1 MSFKLPP
8 AKAVLAMKTPSD
20 LIFFLGE
27 KESSVQ
33 GSSES
38 LQRLVAASIAVP
50 DAKAVRTQSDDPL
63 LQTVLISA
71 SYAAIETQQQ
81 RGFLQ
86 ALAAEFLA
94 ILVLSSDQNH
104 RVAEY
109 FRLGVADVVFPQS
122 SDQEITE
129 ILERVSDLAQ
139 SRDQKRRYRSELEQ
153 TNQNLQNSLQLLKQD
168 QLAGLEV
175 QKSLMPESPLKF
187 GDYEISHSVTPSL
200 YLSGDFVGYNFVLGR
215 YLLFYFADVS
225 GHGASSAFVTVL
237 LRFMIGR
244 VIRKHQVQQDYAAL
258 AQAPE
263 GLVESINS
271 QLLATGLGKHLTIV
285 AGSLDTETRQLR
297 YVIGAQQPSPILIS
311 DGEARFLPGK
321 GKPAGIFEDVKW
333 VVEEVS
339 LPESFALVLL
349 SDGVFDLVS
358 DKEIVDKEQ
367 TLLSYLTARSGNID
381 TLKDALFLDDIED
394 PQDDISVLLLTR
406 GM

>member
-1 MSFKLPP
+1 
-8 AKAVLAMKTPSD
+8 MKTPSD

-27 KESSVQ
+27 KEPSVQ
-33 GSSES
+33 GSSHS
-38 LQRLVAASIAVP
+38 FQRLAAASTAV
-50 DAKAVRTQSDDPL
+50 QSVEVMRDQCDDPL
-63 LQTVLISA
+63 LQPVLISS
-71 SYAAIETQQQ
+71 SYAAIKTAVQ
-81 RGFLQ
+81 REFLQ
-86 ALAAEFLA
+86 ALAAEFLV
-94 ILVLSSDQNH
+94 IVLLSSDQNQ

-122 SDQEITE
+122 SDTE
-129 ILERVSDLAQ
+129 LVSILERVSILAQ
-139 SRDQKRRYRSELEQ
+139 SRDQKRLYRRELEQ
-153 TNQNLQNSLQLLKQD
+153 TNLNLQNSLQLLKQD

-187 GDYEISHSVTPSL
+187 GDYEISHSITPSL

-311 DGEARFLPGK
+311 DGKARFLPGK

-333 VVEEVS
+333 TVEDVS

-367 TLLSYLTARSGNID
+367 TLLNYLAASAENID
-381 TLKDALFLDDIED
+381 KLKNALFIDDIED

>member
-1 MSFKLPP
+1 
-8 AKAVLAMKTPSD
+8 MKTPSD

-27 KESSVQ
+27 KEPSVQ
-33 GSSES
+33 GSSHS
-38 LQRLVAASIAVP
+38 LQRLIAASTAVKTVEVMR
-50 DAKAVRTQSDDPL
+50 AQCDDPL
-63 LQTVLISA
+63 LQPVLIGSN
-71 SYAAIETQQQ
+71 YAAIETEQQCD
-81 RGFLQ
+81 FLK
-86 ALAAEFLA
+86 ALAAEFLV
-94 ILVLSSDQNH
+94 IVLLSSDQNQS
-104 RVAEY
+104 VAEY
-109 FRLGVADVVFPQS
+109 FRLGVADVAFPQS
-122 SDQEITE
+122 SDTE
-129 ILERVSDLAQ
+129 LVSILERVNNLAQ
-139 SRDQKRRYRSELEQ
+139 SRDQKRLYRRELEQ
-153 TNQNLQNSLQLLKQD
+153 TNLNLQNSLQLLKQD

-187 GDYEISHSVTPSL
+187 GDYEISHSITPSL

-244 VIRKHQVQQDYAAL
+244 VIRKHQVQQDYRAL

-297 YVIGAQQPSPILIS
+297 YVIGAQQPAPILIS
-311 DGEARFLPGK
+311 DGTARFLPGK
-321 GKPAGIFEDVKW
+321 GKPAGIFENAKW
-333 VVEEVS
+333 TVEEVS

-349 SDGVFDLVS
+349 SDGVFDLIS

-367 TLLSYLTARSGNID
+367 TLLSYLTASAESID
-381 TLKDALFLDDIED
+381 TLKDAIFIDDIED

-406 GM
+406 GI

>member
-1 MSFKLPP
+1 
-8 AKAVLAMKTPSD
+8 MKTPSD

-27 KESSVQ
+27 KEPSVQ
-33 GSSES
+33 GSSHS
-38 LQRLVAASIAVP
+38 LQRLIAASTAVKTVEVMR
-50 DAKAVRTQSDDPL
+50 AQCDDPL
-63 LQTVLISA
+63 LQPVLIGSN
-71 SYAAIETQQQ
+71 YAAIETEQQCD
-81 RGFLQ
+81 FLK
-86 ALAAEFLA
+86 ALAAEFLV
-94 ILVLSSDQNH
+94 IVLLSSDQNQS
-104 RVAEY
+104 VAEY
-109 FRLGVADVVFPQS
+109 FRLGVADVAFPQS
-122 SDQEITE
+122 SDTE
-129 ILERVSDLAQ
+129 LVSILERVNNLAQ
-139 SRDQKRRYRSELEQ
+139 SRDQKRLYRRELEQ
-153 TNQNLQNSLQLLKQD
+153 TNLNLQNSLQLLKQD

-187 GDYEISHSVTPSL
+187 GDYEISHSITPSL

-244 VIRKHQVQQDYAAL
+244 VIRKHQVQQDYRAL
-258 AQAPE
+258 GQAPE

-297 YVIGAQQPSPILIS
+297 YVIGAQQPAPILIS
-311 DGEARFLPGK
+311 DGTARFLPGK
-321 GKPAGIFEDVKW
+321 GKPAGIFENAKW
-333 VVEEVS
+333 TVEEVS

-349 SDGVFDLVS
+349 SDGVFDLIS

-367 TLLSYLTARSGNID
+367 TLLSYLTASAESID
-381 TLKDALFLDDIED
+381 TLKDAIFIDDIED

-406 GM
+406 GI

>member
-1 MSFKLPP
+1 MSLKLPP

-27 KESSVQ
+27 KEPSVQ
-33 GSSES
+33 GSSHS
-38 LQRLVAASIAVP
+38 LERLVAASTAV
-50 DAKAVRTQSDDPL
+50 QSVEVMRAQCDDPL
-63 LQTVLISA
+63 LQPVLISS
-71 SYAAIETQQQ
+71 SYAAIETESQ
-81 RGFLQ
+81 REFLE
-86 ALAAEFLA
+86 ALAAEFLV
-94 ILVLSSDQNH
+94 ILLLSSDQN
-104 RVAEY
+104 RIVAEY
-109 FRLGVADVVFPQS
+109 FRLGVADVAFPQS
-122 SDQEITE
+122 SDTE
-129 ILERVSDLAQ
+129 LVSILDRVSKLAQ
-139 SRDQKRRYRSELEQ
+139 SRDQKRLYRRELEQ

-187 GDYEISHSVTPSL
+187 GDYEISHSITPSL

-297 YVIGAQQPSPILIS
+297 YVIGAQQPAPILIS
-311 DGEARFLPGK
+311 DGKARFLPGK
-321 GKPAGIFEDVKW
+321 GKPAGIFEDAKW
-333 VVEEVS
+333 TVEEVS

-349 SDGVFDLVS
+349 SDGVFDLVL
-358 DKEIVDKEQ
+358 DKEIADKEQ
-367 TLLSYLTARSGNID
+367 TLLSYLTASAENID
-381 TLKDALFLDDIED
+381 KLKDALFIDDIED

>member
-1 MSFKLPP
+1 
-8 AKAVLAMKTPSD
+8 MKTPSD

-27 KESSVQ
+27 KEPSVQ
-33 GSSES
+33 GSSHS
-38 LQRLVAASIAVP
+38 FQRLAAASTAV
-50 DAKAVRTQSDDPL
+50 QSVEVMRDQCDDPL
-63 LQTVLISA
+63 LQPVLISS
-71 SYAAIETQQQ
+71 SYAAIETAVQ
-81 RGFLQ
+81 REFLQ
-86 ALAAEFLA
+86 ALAAEFLV
-94 ILVLSSDQNH
+94 IVLLSSDQNQ

-122 SDQEITE
+122 SDTE
-129 ILERVSDLAQ
+129 LVSILERVSILAQ
-139 SRDQKRRYRSELEQ
+139 SRDQKRLYRRELEQ
-153 TNQNLQNSLQLLKQD
+153 TNLNLQNSLQLLKQD

-187 GDYEISHSVTPSL
+187 GDYEISHSITPSL

-311 DGEARFLPGK
+311 DGKARFLPGK

-333 VVEEVS
+333 TVEDVS

-367 TLLSYLTARSGNID
+367 TLLNYLAASAENID
-381 TLKDALFLDDIED
+381 KLKNALFIDDIED